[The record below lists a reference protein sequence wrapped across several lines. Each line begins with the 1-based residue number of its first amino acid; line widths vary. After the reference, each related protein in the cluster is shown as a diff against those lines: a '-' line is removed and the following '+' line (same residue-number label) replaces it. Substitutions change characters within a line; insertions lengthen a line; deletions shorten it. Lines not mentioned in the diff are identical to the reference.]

1 MLDPF
6 SSVLDEAY
14 DLLVSSHVRL
24 VVSSLGLLQE
34 RLSKYRLGS
43 QLDGHVAPD
52 YQRLVARIH
61 YSSVLTEEP
70 IPYIICCYSNFHHR
84 HYNTG
89 K

>member
-6 SSVLDEAY
+6 PSVLGEAY

-24 VVSSLGLLQE
+24 VVSSLSLLQE

-52 YQRLVARIH
+52 CQRLVARIH
-61 YSSVLTEEP
+61 FLL
-70 IPYIICCYSNFHHR
+70 FFDR
-84 HYNTG
+84 RANTLP
-89 K
+89 